1 LTEQKLND
9 FSDGEAKIGEE
20 QSRQPNS
27 KYNLMQYTFCEKDIG
42 LRNVQRMGF
51 VAKPQKLENFREFV
65 C

>member
-1 LTEQKLND
+1 
-9 FSDGEAKIGEE
+9 
-20 QSRQPNS
+20 
-27 KYNLMQYTFCEKDIG
+27 MQYTFCEKDIG